1 LTLRKPKTARR
12 MPAHRTEAQE
22 KAFRLFRLRALW
34 VQALLLTGERQR
46 GVRALVDEEITLLG
60 GEPQAFRD
68 HRRTAEWAALE
79 AADNQAFEE
88 VAQS

>member
-1 LTLRKPKTARR
+1 MTLRKPKTARR
-12 MPAHRTEAQE
+12 MPARRTEAQE

-68 HRRTAEWAALE
+68 HRRVAERIARAAPKT
-79 AADNQAFEE
+79 QAFEE
-88 VAQS
+88 VV